1 MYPVTALSGPSF
13 LFPVS
18 QGKAGLGALCLCIL
32 LALVSAMISSTIMS
46 PLHALQAKASLEALR
61 VHIHQI
67 LIYFPYPNDPAKKLN
82 FPQIF
87 RNFAQKLPKMAQ
99 SGPNMTQKG
108 PKWPKNDPKWP
119 KNDPKWPKNVLQFF
133 LTEKAF

>member
-1 MYPVTALSGPSF
+1 MKPPKHLKGLKLYPVTALSGPSF

-67 LIYFPYPNDPAKKLN
+67 LILKKMNLS
-82 FPQIF
+82 QIF
-87 RNFAQKLPKMAQ
+87 RNLAQNGPRIPKMTHKFSA
-99 SGPNMTQKG
+99 NLF
-108 PKWPKNDPKWP
+108 D
-119 KNDPKWPKNVLQFF
+119 
-133 LTEKAF
+133 